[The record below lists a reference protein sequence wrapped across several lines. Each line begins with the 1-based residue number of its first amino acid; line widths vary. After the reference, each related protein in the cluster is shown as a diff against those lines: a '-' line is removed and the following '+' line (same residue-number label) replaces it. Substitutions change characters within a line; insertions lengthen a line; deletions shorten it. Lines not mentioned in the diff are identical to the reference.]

1 MAIVADIATFKTL
14 FPEFAG
20 VGDGVI
26 TFYLNFYGDS
36 QAGLSLTYWGNTLGE
51 AQLYASAHEIALSQ
65 NRQANATTTVDGF
78 VTTSTGAGAMI
89 SAGGAQLTVG
99 FGSSAT
105 VTQGNDADVYFS
117 KTEYGQRF
125 LLLKRSRMP
134 LAILAEAV

>member
-1 MAIVADIATFKTL
+1 MAIVADIATFKIL

-20 VGDGVI
+20 VGDDVI
-26 TFYLNFYGDS
+26 TFYLDFYGDS
-36 QAGLSLTYWGNTLGE
+36 QAGLSLTYWGHTLGE

-78 VTTSTGAGAMI
+78 VTTVTGAGAMI
-89 SAGGAQLTVG
+89 SAAGVQLSAG
-99 FGSSAT
+99 FSSSAT
-105 VTQGNDADVYFS
+105 MTQGNDADVYFS
-117 KTEYGQRF
+117 QTQYGQRF